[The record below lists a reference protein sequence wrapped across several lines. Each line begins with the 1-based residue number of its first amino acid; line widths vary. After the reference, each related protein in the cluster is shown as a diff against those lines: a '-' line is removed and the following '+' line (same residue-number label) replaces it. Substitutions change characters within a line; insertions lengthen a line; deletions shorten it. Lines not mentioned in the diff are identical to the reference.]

1 MPDVW
6 TRAAWGRSSA
16 WMGPSLPDAPPDV
29 EVVTVACAGPDV
41 AFGPFLEACAA
52 LGAPAPLAAAA
63 EPVGADGLRARL
75 RRRLLGDVAA
85 TRPADVIA
93 HALNA
98 AADGRSRTLV
108 LVIEAL
114 TRVDGASLDVLEA
127 ALTHPGWLRV
137 PLVLRFDAE
146 PTGGRLASLL
156 AHLVAA
162 DGPRAVMQPGS
173 TPPSPT
179 PRPPAPQQAA
189 RPTEVPPAVRLSL
202 RALAAAGG
210 RAEVAALAELLGTD
224 PAVILADAQVAAD
237 AGVPI
242 VDEGGGTLRIPDA
255 LAASLRA
262 STLPSLA
269 ELWAAR
275 LAAPPSA
282 PQPAA
287 PVTWGA
293 PPSAAVADPIVS
305 EVRRRLDRA
314 SAEAARGGLDAAMTA
329 VRQALDLARRAD
341 EPLGHRLEA
350 EALLHAAN
358 LQWHAAGRGGGYT
371 LRDALRAAEKAQS
384 RLTPDDPPALVVEAA
399 RVCAGIGYDLGDAA
413 SLQAA
418 LTTLTHAIERVRRA
432 AGDDPVAAR
441 QAASLLNDQAA
452 IWLALGE
459 RDRATALLE
468 RSRALFEGRSDP
480 ESQRE
485 AAETDLLMA
494 RLVLDD
500 ERADASAYD
509 QGLHHAARAEQVY
522 HALGDA
528 RALGRVYD
536 TAGRL
541 HVRRGDLTSAER
553 TLTRAAEVA
562 RQAGD
567 ALGLARTV
575 EALAEVSGRAGRV
588 DEALRLLGRALEL
601 DVASGSSSGVASA
614 RAALDRLRAAV
625 RAPDAERLAELDAAI
640 SQAERALGAHARR

>member
-1 MPDVW
+1 
-6 TRAAWGRSSA
+6 
-16 WMGPSLPDAPPDV
+16 
-29 EVVTVACAGPDV
+29 
-41 AFGPFLEACAA
+41 
-52 LGAPAPLAAAA
+52 
-63 EPVGADGLRARL
+63 
-75 RRRLLGDVAA
+75 
-85 TRPADVIA
+85 
-93 HALNA
+93 
-98 AADGRSRTLV
+98 
-108 LVIEAL
+108 
-114 TRVDGASLDVLEA
+114 
-127 ALTHPGWLRV
+127 
-137 PLVLRFDAE
+137 
-146 PTGGRLASLL
+146 
-156 AHLVAA
+156 
-162 DGPRAVMQPGS
+162 
-173 TPPSPT
+173 
-179 PRPPAPQQAA
+179 
-189 RPTEVPPAVRLSL
+189 
-202 RALAAAGG
+202 
-210 RAEVAALAELLGTD
+210 
-224 PAVILADAQVAAD
+224 
-237 AGVPI
+237 
-242 VDEGGGTLRIPDA
+242 
-255 LAASLRA
+255 
-262 STLPSLA
+262 
-269 ELWAAR
+269 
-275 LAAPPSA
+275 
-282 PQPAA
+282 
-287 PVTWGA
+287 
-293 PPSAAVADPIVS
+293 
-305 EVRRRLDRA
+305 
-314 SAEAARGGLDAAMTA
+314 
-329 VRQALDLARRAD
+329 
-341 EPLGHRLEA
+341 
-350 EALLHAAN
+350 
-358 LQWHAAGRGGGYT
+358 
-371 LRDALRAAEKAQS
+371 
-384 RLTPDDPPALVVEAA
+384 
-399 RVCAGIGYDLGDAA
+399 
-413 SLQAA
+413 
-418 LTTLTHAIERVRRA
+418 
-432 AGDDPVAAR
+432 
-441 QAASLLNDQAA
+441 LLNDQAA